1 MKLSIIIPAYNEE
14 RTIEELLKKV
24 SDVQIKGYEKEIIV
38 IDDGSEDKT
47 RDILDGL
54 KNKIGFTFLK
64 HPKNIG
70 KGGAIKTGL
79 KKVTG
84 DFVIIQDADLEY
96 EPKDYSLLLESID
109 KDYQVIY
116 GSRNLG
122 KTQRGYF
129 LFFLA
134 GKTLTFL
141 FNFLYGAK
149 ITDINTC
156 YKLFRTDIIKNIGL
170 EEDGFEFCEEV
181 TARILRKGYKIKEVP
196 INYYPRSFNEGK
208 KIKFKD
214 GLMAIWTIL
223 KYKFKKLPF

>member
-14 RTIEELLKKV
+14 GTVEELLKKV

-54 KNKIGFTFLK
+54 KNKLGFTFLK

-96 EPKDYSLLLESID
+96 EPKDYSLLLESIEF
-109 KDYQVIY
+109 I
-116 GSRNLG
+116 
-122 KTQRGYF
+122 F
-129 LFFLA
+129 LISNSDSFRLA
-134 GKTLTFL
+134 
-141 FNFLYGAK
+141 
-149 ITDINTC
+149 
-156 YKLFRTDIIKNIGL
+156 
-170 EEDGFEFCEEV
+170 
-181 TARILRKGYKIKEVP
+181 IL
-196 INYYPRSFNEGK
+196 
-208 KIKFKD
+208 KIKFVV
-214 GLMAIWTIL
+214 
-223 KYKFKKLPF
+223 